1 VLKAAAALGARLPC
15 RDSPELL
22 LRQGPDC
29 FFSFLFKD
37 LGVKKRDSIVVC
49 NLLWRVLYLVTRKN
63 TPHVAAGISLKTECK
78 IICLNL
84 KFEIAQ
90 DI

>member
-29 FFSFLFKD
+29 FFGFCL
-37 LGVKKRDSIVVC
+37 RI
-49 NLLWRVLYLVTRKN
+49 LV
-63 TPHVAAGISLKTECK
+63 
-78 IICLNL
+78 
-84 KFEIAQ
+84 
-90 DI
+90 